1 MFENFT
7 FETFAPHVG
16 TEFHVRLPQ
25 GNLPLTLVSAQP
37 GIQAMLTGQ
46 RRLGFSLIF
55 RGPPQIYLPA
65 NSYDIA
71 HPRLGLLKMM
81 LHSFT
86 WCPRKML
93 VLREDWPRSKGLQCI
108 QGPSREERRSGPEG
122 LRRCL

>member
-81 LHSFT
+81 FI
-86 WCPRKML
+86 CP
-93 VLREDWPRSKGLQCI
+93 VIAPVD
-108 QGPSREERRSGPEG
+108 PSTGRPVPGSHYEAIFN
-122 LRRCL
+122 